1 MLIDP
6 SGVYLELTE
15 GLDTYDPFATKETSG
30 APKTS
35 KQ

>member
-1 MLIDP
+1 MLMDP

-15 GLDTYDPFATKETSG
+15 GLDAYDPFATEETSG
-30 APKTS
+30 SRNTS